1 MRMLPCCH
9 SRARVR
15 GGGRLAMAVHHLKAL
30 DLVIEN
36 IWIKDEKPAK
46 SRRTRPRLPD
56 GLRTLREGAE
66 RLGCSVK
73 TLQGHIASG
82 ALKYVVTGHGNK
94 RPRKMLTDADLDD
107 FIANQTRKDVPCPSY
122 FHFDFQ
128 IRGHRFHGST
138 KCTTRREAEKIEAGE
153 RERAKRTVAQLA
165 AAKTSLRLDDIAD
178 RYWLEVGQHHAAAV
192 NTEHNLALLIEH
204 FGKDRQLTEITG
216 DGLARLV
223 AWRRGHR
230 RKAGTS

>member
-1 MRMLPCCH
+1 MMRMLPCCH

-46 SRRTRPRLPD
+46 PRRTRPRLPD

-107 FIANQTRKDVPCPSY
+107 FIANQTRKDVPCPSTRPV
-122 FHFDFQ
+122 DRR
-128 IRGHRFHGST
+128 IST
-138 KCTTRREAEKIEAGE
+138 SISKSVVIGFTARR
-153 RERAKRTVAQLA
+153 
-165 AAKTSLRLDDIAD
+165 
-178 RYWLEVGQHHAAAV
+178 
-192 NTEHNLALLIEH
+192 N
-204 FGKDRQLTEITG
+204 
-216 DGLARLV
+216 ARRDV
-223 AWRRGHR
+223 
-230 RKAGTS
+230 KPKK